1 VDSSVVR
8 KLAIGLAVVGFV
20 LFAPSITHPF
30 HFDDVLI
37 LNDANV
43 TNPAHWRN
51 FLNPLHLRQLTYFSF
66 YLNHLVAG
74 INPASYHMV
83 NVALHIA
90 NAVLFFFLLNGWF
103 ERRLALFAAAIF
115 LVHPIQTEPVLY
127 VYQRSILLAC
137 FFSVLALLAFKS
149 NRHVLALILFVC
161 AFESK
166 ESAVAIP
173 FMLAVLVM
181 WRSRGGAEESGS
193 ESVAPPGLINR
204 GNVHPGLAPGATF
217 LRRSAAVLLVIVLV
231 MSAATIAI
239 LERQH
244 EKTVGLGAATQVSP
258 TTYLLTET
266 RVIYTYLR
274 LLVFPFPQS
283 LEYDFAWIRTLDVA
297 TLLRVAGL
305 IALIAVGCLLGKRSR
320 WRVTGLSILAFFALL
335 APTSTFLPSTDPAF
349 EHRLYLPMLAFSVFA
364 ASLLVRLKYAQHIV
378 AALITVM
385 VIATF
390 AREQVWATDA
400 RLWENTVTH
409 VPNKPRA
416 WFNLGGAYMQ
426 SDQQRASAAYKRT
439 IELRPDFQEAYYD
452 LGVIAQNAGR
462 YGEAVSY
469 YQRCTSLDN
478 GYWPAWNNL
487 GNTWALLGEQE
498 RAVQAFETTLRLNPD
513 HWPSQYNIAVV
524 YFNKGRFDES
534 IPRLRTVL
542 DWRPDFRDARYLL
555 AVALSRTGQRTEAE
569 REWHN
574 IEAIAGQP
582 PMPNM
587 IPTPAR

>member
-1 VDSSVVR
+1 
-8 KLAIGLAVVGFV
+8 
-20 LFAPSITHPF
+20 
-30 HFDDVLI
+30 
-37 LNDANV
+37 
-43 TNPAHWRN
+43 
-51 FLNPLHLRQLTYFSF
+51 
-66 YLNHLVAG
+66 
-74 INPASYHMV
+74 
-83 NVALHIA
+83 
-90 NAVLFFFLLNGWF
+90 LNGWF
-103 ERRLALFAAAIF
+103 ERRLAFFAAAIF

-137 FFSVLALLAFKS
+137 FFSLLALLAFRN
-149 NRHVLALILFVC
+149 NRRWLAILLFIC
-161 AFESK
+161 AFEAK

-173 FMLAVLVM
+173 LLLGAAAM
-181 WRSRGGAEESGS
+181 WKSRGVAQESDS
-193 ESVAPPGLINR
+193 ESVAPPGLITR
-204 GNVHPGLAPGATF
+204 GNAYPGLTAGATF
-217 LRRSAAVLLVIVLV
+217 FRRSAAVLLTVVLV
-231 MSAATIAI
+231 MSAATILI
-239 LERQH
+239 LQQQH
-244 EKTVGLGAATQVSP
+244 EKTVGIGALSQVSP

-274 LLVFPFPQS
+274 LLIFPFPQS
-283 LEYDFAWIRTLDVA
+283 LEYDFPWIRTLDVA
-297 TLLRVAGL
+297 TLLRLVGL
-305 IALIAVGCLLGKRSR
+305 IALFAAGYLLGKRSR
-320 WRVTGLSILAFFALL
+320 WRITGFSILAFFVLL
-335 APTSTFLPSTDPAF
+335 APTSTILPSTDPAF

-364 ASLLVRLKYAQHIV
+364 ASLLIRLKYAQPIMV
-378 AALITVM
+378 SLIAVM

-400 RLWENTVTH
+400 RLWENTVAH
-409 VPNKPRA
+409 VPNKARA

-426 SDQQRASAAYKRT
+426 KDPQRASVAYKRT

-462 YGEAVSY
+462 YGEAVSE
-469 YQRCTSLDN
+469 YQRCISLDAN
-478 GYWPAWNNL
+478 YWPAWNNL
-487 GNTWALLGEQE
+487 GNTWASLGEQE

-582 PMPNM
+582 PMPTT